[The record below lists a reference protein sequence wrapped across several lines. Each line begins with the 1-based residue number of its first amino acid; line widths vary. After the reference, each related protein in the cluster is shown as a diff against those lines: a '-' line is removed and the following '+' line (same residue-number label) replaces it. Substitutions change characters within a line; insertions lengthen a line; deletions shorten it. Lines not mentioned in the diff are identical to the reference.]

1 MSTSS
6 HAGERTVDEA
16 LAELRTIFARIEG
29 RETVAVRDA
38 YRRILAADVVSQVD
52 LPAFDNAAMD
62 GFAVRAQDCTATA
75 RLRMIGSALAG
86 HAFDGTVSARQA
98 VRIMTGAPL
107 PHGADAV
114 VMLEDAHFVDGEV
127 RLAHGVA
134 QEANVRRR
142 GEHVR
147 SGERVLYAG
156 RRLSPQDLGLAAG
169 VGAASVDVV
178 RRLRVGV
185 LSTGDELVD
194 APAALPASAAYD
206 GNRPLL
212 CALAAVWGHE
222 VIDCGISADTPQAFM
237 QSLERAAAAGID
249 ILLTTG
255 GAAQGDAD
263 VVRHHR
269 DMRFVPLEFRPGRG
283 VAAGQVHEGERRV
296 ALLGLPGN
304 AVAAYVVYQLV
315 ARPLLAW
322 MAGAVADTLL
332 RIPLPITTDA
342 RIRPGRIEWRRA
354 RFVSRSGALAVELLK
369 EQGSAMLR
377 TVSEAD
383 ALVAIGPHS
392 ARAGDLVS
400 AIPLAAF
407 D

>member
-1 MSTSS
+1 MSGS
-6 HAGERTVDEA
+6 HAGERSVDEA
-16 LAELRTIFARIEG
+16 LAELRTLFGRVGE
-29 RETVAVRDA
+29 RETVGVREA
-38 YRRILAADVVSQVD
+38 YRRVLAADVVSEVD

-62 GFAVRAQDCTATA
+62 GYAVRAQDCSANA
-75 RLRMIGSALAG
+75 RLRMMGTALAG
-86 HAFDGTVSARQA
+86 HPFEGALSAGRA

-114 VMLEDAHFVDGEV
+114 VMLEDSDFVDGEV
-127 RLAHGVA
+127 RLAHGIA
-134 QEANVRRR
+134 PEANVRRR

-147 SGERVLYAG
+147 SGERVLTAG
-156 RRLSPQDLGLAAG
+156 RRLSAQDLGLAAG
-169 VGAASVDVV
+169 VGAATVDVV
-178 RRLRVGV
+178 RRLKVGV

-194 APAALPASAAYD
+194 APARLPTSAAYD

-212 CALAAVWGHE
+212 CALAAAWGHE
-222 VIDCGISADTPQAFM
+222 VIDCGISADTPQAFAP
-237 QSLERAAAAGID
+237 SLAQAAAAGID

-263 VVRHHR
+263 IVRHHR
-269 DMRFVPLEFRPGRG
+269 DVHFVSLDFRPGRG
-283 VAAGQVHEGERRV
+283 VAAGQVRSGNRNL

-322 MAGAVADTLL
+322 MAGAEVQPPL
-332 RIPLPITTDA
+332 RLSLPITTDA

-354 RFVSRSGALAVELLK
+354 RFVPHSSGPAAELLR

-392 ARAGDLVS
+392 ARAGDLVP